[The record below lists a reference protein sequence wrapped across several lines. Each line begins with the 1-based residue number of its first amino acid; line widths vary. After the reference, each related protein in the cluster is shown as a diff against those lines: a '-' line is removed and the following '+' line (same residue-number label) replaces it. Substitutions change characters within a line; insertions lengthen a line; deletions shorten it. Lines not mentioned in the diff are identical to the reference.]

1 MIELQLEQ
9 LKQIELDI
17 LKQFHQYCIKHNLRY
32 FLTGGTLLGA
42 VRHKGF
48 IPWDDDID
56 VFMPRVDYE
65 RFISSF
71 PSDPL
76 NETLQVATIASLKRY
91 YLPFAKLMRRDTI
104 LKEKAGSSVELGVY
118 MDIFPLDNMS
128 DDYEIACKLFHS
140 TSYLRKMLAFKNITF
155 SSSRAFWKN
164 LVLLMGKISIC
175 WLPRTCILKT
185 LIKKSRVYESKQL
198 SRFVCAV
205 VMGTYGIKEIL
216 EGEWYSQAILLPF
229 ENSSFY
235 APKGY
240 HTILEHFYGNYM
252 QLPPKE
258 KQKTHHSF
266 KAYQLTK
273 EK

>member
-17 LKQFHQYCIKHNLRY
+17 LKSFHQYCTKHNLRY

-56 VFMPRVDYE
+56 VFMPRFDYE
-65 RFISSF
+65 KFISSF
-71 PSDPL
+71 PADPL
-76 NETLQVATIASLKRY
+76 NKTLQVATTTSLKGY
-91 YLPFAKLMRRDTI
+91 YLPFAKLMRRDTV
-104 LKEKAGSSVELGVY
+104 LKEQVSSKLQLGVY

-128 DDYEIACKLFHS
+128 DDYETACKLFHT
-140 TSYLRKMLAFKNITF
+140 TSYLRKMLALKNITF
-155 SSSRAFWKN
+155 SSSRTYWKN
-164 LVLLMGKISIC
+164 LVLLIGKMSIC
-175 WLPRTCILKT
+175 CLPRTYILKKLT
-185 LIKKSRVYESKQL
+185 KKARIYENEQL
-198 SRFVCAV
+198 SRFVCAT

-216 EGEWYSQAILLPF
+216 EGECYSQTVLLPF
-229 ENSSFY
+229 ENGVFY

-240 HTILEHFYGNYM
+240 HIILEHFYGNYM

-266 KAYQLTK
+266 KAYKLIK

>member
-1 MIELQLEQ
+1 MQQLQLEE
-9 LKQIELDI
+9 LKQIELNI
-17 LKQFHQYCIKHNLRY
+17 LKNFHLYCEKYHLRY

-56 VFMPRVDYE
+56 VFMPRADYDK
-65 RFISSF
+65 FIANF
-71 PSDPL
+71 PADPL
-76 NETLQVATIASLKRY
+76 NETLQVVSVDTLKGY
-91 YLPFAKLMRRDTI
+91 YLPFAKLMQRGTI
-104 LKEKAGSSVELGVY
+104 LKEEVSSDLELGVY

-128 DDYEIACKLFHS
+128 DDYEMACKLFNS
-140 TSYLRKMLAFKNITF
+140 TSCLRKLLAIKNVAP
-155 SSSRAFWKN
+155 SSTRAIWKN
-164 LVLLMGKISIC
+164 LVLLVAKISTC
-175 WLPRTCILKT
+175 WLPRTYILRK
-185 LIKKSRVYESKQL
+185 LIKKSTVYKGKNL

-205 VMGTYGIKEIL
+205 VTGTYGIKEIL
-216 EGEWYSQAILLPF
+216 QGEWYAEGVLLPF
-229 ENSSFY
+229 EDSSFF

-240 HTILEHFYGNYM
+240 RQILEHFYGNYM

-266 KAYQLTK
+266 KAYQLIK